1 MMSHRVLVPPDLS
14 GSGRQYL
21 LDRYYELIVSKEMRD
36 KENVV
41 QTCDAVLLHGESLS
55 SKVLQNA
62 GNRLKAIS
70 ASRTMQDQADLL
82 CASRLGIW
90 VVDVDAVSYLSRAE
104 YEIALLLSCCK
115 QITRMD
121 FLAHSQNETD
131 FRPHNS
137 TELYGKRIGFVGW
150 DEVAFLVAQ
159 KCRLAFDMECCCY
172 MDDDWKIVQST
183 VRHCESLEELFVV
196 SDFIC
201 IHTPCVP
208 ELGLNLFKRMK
219 PTAYMICMYDI
230 AALRCRDLC
239 DALHMDM
246 LAGVA
251 VNESVRAQTDGE
263 QLLQNPLVTP
273 ILRSAYHTYES
284 INRTDL
290 FAAQAL
296 DSILSGR
303 AVPELCTHPVN
314 PRICLRS

>member
-1 MMSHRVLVPPDLS
+1 MLVPPDLS

-121 FLAHSQNETD
+121 FLAHSQNERISGRITAQSCMESGSALLVGTKWHFWLHRSVD
-131 FRPHNS
+131 WHLIWNAVAIWMMM
-137 TELYGKRIGFVGW
+137 GKLSSPQCGIASRSRSCLWFQI
-150 DEVAFLVAQ
+150 
-159 KCRLAFDMECCCY
+159 
-172 MDDDWKIVQST
+172 
-183 VRHCESLEELFVV
+183 LFVYTRLV
-196 SDFIC
+196 C
-201 IHTPCVP
+201 
-208 ELGLNLFKRMK
+208 LNW
-219 PTAYMICMYDI
+219 A
-230 AALRCRDLC
+230 
-239 DALHMDM
+239 
-246 LAGVA
+246 
-251 VNESVRAQTDGE
+251 
-263 QLLQNPLVTP
+263 
-273 ILRSAYHTYES
+273 
-284 INRTDL
+284 
-290 FAAQAL
+290 
-296 DSILSGR
+296 
-303 AVPELCTHPVN
+303 
-314 PRICLRS
+314 